1 MDVVYILQGALAPIL
16 LISAVGLLL
25 LGLGNRIGRIIDR
38 IRKFSDEV
46 RSGEVSEERWKIIQ
60 VQKDTLSNRLKLC
73 RNAMFF
79 YYLTILFTSVSSIM
93 SFLQF
98 FNHSFGYL
106 AVIALALAL
115 SSLFIGIIYALYEV
129 LFTYT
134 AVMQEAKFY
143 LDENR

>member
-46 RSGEVSEERWKIIQ
+46 RSGNISEERWNIIQ
-60 VQKDTLSNRLKLC
+60 LQKNTLENRLRWC

-79 YYLTILFTSVSSIM
+79 YYLTILFTSVSSVM

-98 FNHSFGYL
+98 FYHYFGYL
-106 AVIALALAL
+106 AIIALAFALAT
-115 SSLFIGIIYALYEV
+115 LFVGIVYSLYEV
-129 LFTYT
+129 WFTYT
-134 AVMQEAKFY
+134 AVMEEADFY
-143 LDENR
+143 LGENR